1 MHQGITFSFFLYSIS
16 STIMDVDST
25 ISSGRSTPV
34 MMNGQGV
41 TASSAKSIA
50 YNCCWDQCHACFNSS
65 PDLADHI
72 RSIHVDGQRGGCVVG
87 GCNASF
93 ASQGGLARHVP
104 THFSQQNS
112 SKVASQPKAK
122 EESPSKAGMNK
133 RRKLKNK
140 RRRSLHD
147 LTPSV
152 DAAGGR
158 KNSFIELSAAAS
170 FPASKEKPL
179 FIAVESVY
187 ATVLVWHSCS
197 GVVMLL

>member
-1 MHQGITFSFFLYSIS
+1 
-16 STIMDVDST
+16 MDVDST
-25 ISSGRSTPV
+25 ISSGRSTPA
-34 MMNGQGV
+34 MMNGQGS
-41 TASSAKSIA
+41 TTSSSKNIA
-50 YNCCWDQCHACFNSS
+50 YNCCWDQCQACFTSS

-112 SKVASQPKAK
+112 SKVSSQPKAK

-140 RRRSLHD
+140 RRRSLRKY
-147 LTPSV
+147 SV
-152 DAAGGR
+152 HTERQCVSDGLVFNLR
-158 KNSFIELSAAAS
+158 LSCKFSF
-170 FPASKEKPL
+170 
-179 FIAVESVY
+179 Y
-187 ATVLVWHSCS
+187 HSS
-197 GVVMLL
+197 TLLICYC